1 IPYIYPNILTK
12 KYILIFLSM
21 FVLASSQ
28 LASVGAEGE
37 FSLTS
42 KGKIS
47 PTSHFPGLVV
57 WNVIK
62 NGHMQSIVQTE
73 DGPLKVEA
81 TLKSSDKCEQENLSV
96 CFEGEITNVYR
107 TNAFSQGDTYL
118 LGIDLVNKKMYISF
132 TSGFFENVDISMNL
146 QKIVIS

>member
-1 IPYIYPNILTK
+1 
-12 KYILIFLSM
+12 M
-21 FVLASSQ
+21 FVLCMLVLASSQ
-28 LASVGAEGE
+28 FSFAGAEGE
-37 FSLTS
+37 FNLTS
-42 KGKIS
+42 KGKIA

-57 WNVIK
+57 WNSIK
-62 NGHMQSIVQTE
+62 SDHMQSIVQTE
-73 DGPLKVEA
+73 NGPLKVEA

-96 CFEGEITNVYR
+96 CFEGKITNVYK

-118 LGIDLVNKKMYISF
+118 LGIDLVNKKMFVSF

>member
-1 IPYIYPNILTK
+1 
-12 KYILIFLSM
+12 M

-28 LASVGAEGE
+28 LASAGAEGE

-47 PTSHFPGLVV
+47 PSSHFPGLVV

-62 NGHMQSIVQTE
+62 NGNMQSIVQTE

-107 TNAFSQGDTYL
+107 TKAFSQGDTYI